1 MKTIAIAIEE
11 KVDALLSC
19 LDKDI
24 QLLQKGLSRL
34 DELRGLVIR
43 RDDDALGKL
52 LETIQVEANDR
63 KRHEQYRQS
72 IRRELAMALR
82 YEPGQVTLT
91 ALETLLPKD
100 KKDRITERKE
110 EIQSLV
116 VKFRKEHLE
125 TVLLLSECAR
135 FNNLLLKS
143 IFNLSKIESFSYTKN
158 GSTKRQT
165 DVTLINLQL

>member
-11 KVDALLSC
+11 KVDALLAC

-63 KRHEQYRQS
+63 QRHEQSRQS
-72 IRRELAMALR
+72 TRRELAMALR
-82 YEPGQVTLT
+82 YEPRQMTLT

-100 KKDRITERKE
+100 KKDQITERKA

-116 VKFRKEHLE
+116 MKFRKEHLK

-143 IFNLSKIESFSYTKN
+143 IFNLGKVESFSYNKN

-165 DVTLINLQL
+165 DVTLINFQL